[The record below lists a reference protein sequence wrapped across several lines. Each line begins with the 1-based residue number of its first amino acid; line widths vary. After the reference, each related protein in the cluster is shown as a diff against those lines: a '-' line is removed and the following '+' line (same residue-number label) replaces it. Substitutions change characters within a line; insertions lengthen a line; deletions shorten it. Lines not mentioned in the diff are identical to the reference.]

1 MTTSFRRFQSSF
13 PRCARQLEGCCWR
26 QRRRSQ
32 PVKVV
37 TMSTVFDESR
47 GKHGRWPL
55 LTAGTAFCG
64 TGLRAAPQDYSQLH
78 VAARIAAG
86 HCQPRPAQRAPL
98 ADAGRFGLTST

>member
-1 MTTSFRRFQSSF
+1 
-13 PRCARQLEGCCWR
+13 
-26 QRRRSQ
+26 
-32 PVKVV
+32 
-37 TMSTVFDESR
+37 MSTVFDESR

-64 TGLRAAPQDYSQLH
+64 TGSRAAPQDYSQLQ

-98 ADAGRFGLTST
+98 ADAGRFGLTSTWYFQPAELIFEPVVDLSTGTGEPLLRGVR